1 MKKERINV
9 KELVLC
15 PIMKQHLCCN
25 QHMVLLLI
33 PTVLSLFPI
42 YHQMPSH
49 IFHFRTKYKLILNL
63 NVNEHII
70 LKWTKIILIVEF
82 STEEVILGVRV
93 ERLRKIF

>member
-1 MKKERINV
+1 
-9 KELVLC
+9 
-15 PIMKQHLCCN
+15 
-25 QHMVLLLI
+25 MVLLLI

-42 YHQMPSH
+42 YYQMPSH

-82 STEEVILGVRV
+82 STEEVIFGVGV
-93 ERLRKIF
+93 GKIEEDFLEILN